1 MTDLSPK
8 GVLSLVGGGEWQSDC
23 EPFDKELL
31 ELADSHE
38 VVVLP
43 TAAAYEMP
51 DRAVM
56 NAQSHFSKLGAVAK
70 GVMVLNRQDA
80 MNKRY
85 ADEVAEAQ
93 FIYLSGGSPL
103 HLRSVLKDSLV
114 YGAMLYA
121 YRRGAVLAGSS
132 AGGMVLTDPMADPRG
147 GAFTVGLGLI
157 SPLAFVPH
165 FESYPN
171 ERKDRTLRLATK
183 NVGILGVSEGCCV
196 IRLHDGTLF
205 ERGKR
210 GASAFLNGEPCTIEQ
225 IALNVKVDTS
235 KSSLFTS

>member
-1 MTDLSPK
+1 MPDLSPK
-8 GVLSLVGGGEWQSDC
+8 GVLCLVGGGEWQSEC
-23 EPFDKELL
+23 EQFDKELL

-51 DRAVM
+51 ERAVK
-56 NAQSHFSKLGAVAK
+56 NAQSHFSRLGAVVK

-121 YRRGAVLAGSS
+121 YKRGAVLAGSS

-157 SPLAFVPH
+157 SSLAFVPH
-165 FESYPN
+165 FESYPS

-183 NVGILGVSEGCCV
+183 SVGILGVTEGCCV
-196 IRLHDGTLF
+196 MRLQDGTF
-205 ERGKR
+205 TERGKH
-210 GASAFLNGEPCTIEQ
+210 GASAFLNGKPCTIEQ
-225 IALNVKVDTS
+225 VASNVVIDTS
-235 KSSLFTS
+235 KSSIYIS